1 MKIDTTVKNKS
12 IKSNLLFSVLIK
24 LVTYLIPLITA
35 PYISRV
41 LGPEG
46 VGTYSYANSIVSY
59 FALLVNFGFIGYGTQ
74 RISANRS
81 DKQKYSGYFWSIV
94 ILRGILLTISLS
106 AYFILLFF
114 FLNVQDQIFIY
125 LILSATIFTNFF
137 DITYL
142 FQGLENFKII
152 SLTNVFIRVLAAVC
166 LFVFVRDKND
176 LIVYVVI
183 QTFQLLLIS
192 LLPWIFSK
200 GTLCKPNK
208 KYIIIKDTLKTSF
221 FYFLPTLAV
230 TLCSLIDNTMLG
242 AMKGSK
248 EVAYYEQANKIII
261 MVLGVL
267 HAFAPVFFSRITILI
282 KTKEEKEVQGK
293 ILSMFSLYFLIGFPS
308 IFGLYAISGNFIP
321 AFFGEQFLPSIGVIY
336 FLTPLILIKSMSN
349 ALGNVY
355 YGPRDIIWM
364 TSIFYSVGSVI
375 NISLNSVLISVDG
388 AKGAAIASLI
398 SESIVTTLF
407 VYFSRSKIN
416 YFSAIKCSVKPILAS
431 AAMFVVIVLCNIF
444 LLNNLGVVMISAADC
459 LIGMVVYLI
468 CVILLKEKLVLAEL
482 DKMKNKL
489 VKNN

>member
-1 MKIDTTVKNKS
+1 MKIDASVKNKS

-24 LVTYLIPLITA
+24 LVTYLIPLVTA

-81 DKQKYSGYFWSIV
+81 DKKVYSGYFWSIV
-94 ILRGILLTISLS
+94 IMRGILLTISVS
-106 AYFILLFF
+106 AYFVLLFF
-114 FLNVQDQIFIY
+114 ILNVQDQIYIY
-125 LILSATIFTNFF
+125 LILSVTIFTNFF

-152 SLTNVFIRVLAAVC
+152 SLTNCFVRVFAAIC
-166 LFVFVRDKND
+166 QFVFVRGKDD
-176 LIVYVVI
+176 LILYVII
-183 QTFQLLLIS
+183 QTLQLLFIS
-192 LLPWIFSK
+192 LLPWIFAK
-200 GTLCKPNK
+200 GAIAKPEK
-208 KYIIIKDTLKTSF
+208 KYIKIKDTFKTSL

-242 AMKGSK
+242 AIQGSK

-267 HAFAPVFFSRITILI
+267 HAFAPVFFARITILI
-282 KTKEEKEVQGK
+282 KTDKEKEVKDK
-293 ILSMFSLYFLIGFPS
+293 ILSMFSLYFIIGFPA
-308 IFGLYAISGNFIP
+308 IFGLYGISNYFIP
-321 AFFGEQFLPSIGVIY
+321 AFFGEQFLPSIAVIY

-364 TSIFYSVGSVI
+364 TSIFYAIGSVI
-375 NISLNSVLISVDG
+375 NISLNSILITFEG

-398 SESIVTTLF
+398 SESIVTLLF
-407 VYFSRSKIN
+407 VYFSRSKIP
-416 YFSAIKCSVKPILAS
+416 YLSALKCLVKPVLAS
-431 AAMFVVIVLCNIF
+431 VIMYFVMILCNQF
-444 LLNNLGVVMISAADC
+444 VLNNLNVILVSAADC
-459 LIGMVVYLI
+459 IIGVMVYFI
-468 CVILLKEKLVLAEL
+468 SIILLREKFVLLEL
-482 DKMKNKL
+482 NKI
-489 VKNN
+489 KKKFFKSH